1 MAATYV
7 RLAFGEA
14 TGIDDPYDH
23 VGEHYLV
30 RDLDTLPTI
39 LPADALFEGI
49 ERVQATRIEA

>member
-14 TGIDDPYDH
+14 TGIADPHDRA
-23 VGEHYLV
+23 GEHYLV

-39 LPADALFEGI
+39 VSADALFEGI
-49 ERVQATRIEA
+49 ERVQPARMEA